1 MATEIY
7 LTLDGITGESQKTGA
22 EGWIEIFAF
31 SNGAHNPSGVSSG
44 TGSGTGKVDISTISL
59 QKQLDSSSQNLFLH
73 CCNGTHISKGTMVV
87 REATGSDTTQTFFQY
102 DMTEVFIDS
111 ISWNTSQGAG
121 GKPNEAIS
129 ISSKTLQITYVPQNA
144 DGSLGSK
151 QVTGWDISKNNKL

>member
-7 LTLDGITGESQKTGA
+7 LTLDGVTGESQKSGA
-22 EGWIEIFAF
+22 EGWIEVFSF

-44 TGSGTGKVDISTISL
+44 TGSGTGKVDISSISL

-73 CCNGTHISKGTMVV
+73 CCNGTHISKGTMMV

-102 DMTEVFIDS
+102 DMTEVFVDS
-111 ISWNTSQGAG
+111 ISWGGGSSA
-121 GKPNEAIS
+121 GKPSESLS
-129 ISSKTLQITYVPQNA
+129 ISSKTLQITYIPQNA

-151 QVTGWDISKNNKL
+151 QVTGWDISKNAKL

>member
-7 LTLDGITGESQKTGA
+7 LTLDGITGESQKSGA
-22 EGWIEIFAF
+22 EGWIEIFSF

-44 TGSGTGKVDISTISL
+44 TGSGTGKVDISSISL
-59 QKQLDSSSQNLFLH
+59 QKQLDSSTQNLFLH

-111 ISWNTSQGAG
+111 LNWSAG
-121 GKPNEAIS
+121 TAAGKPAEALS
-129 ISSKTLQITYVPQNA
+129 ISSKTLQITYIPQNA
-144 DGSLGSK
+144 DGSMGSK
-151 QVTGWDISKNNKL
+151 QVTGWDISKNAKL